1 MINLLIAIV
10 IILAIVVLAKV
21 ARVFELSTEL
31 KGENPAE
38 ITTEDNRT
46 QSIMFLLMGLGYLAF
61 AVYSYIAWGKHL
73 LPSSASEHGAE
84 IDNLMGISFGVI
96 TPMFFITH
104 LVLVFFAFK
113 YYHRKSRTATFF
125 AHSNK
130 LEMIWTVVPTMV
142 LTTLIIYGLSVWHD
156 VTGPEPDDAI
166 EVELYAK
173 QFDWTARYAGED
185 NVLGKSGY
193 RLITA
198 QNTLGVSEE
207 DPASADDKVVR
218 GEIHLP
224 VGKPVVFKF
233 HSRDV
238 IHSAYMPHFRLQM
251 NCVPGM
257 TTQFHMVPRTT
268 TAEMRKETGNDEFN
282 YILLCNK
289 ICGGAHYNMQM
300 DIIVE
305 SEDDYAAWLAEQKTF
320 AQTNGNAQ
328 AVTEAVEVELE
339 ETEEGAEATEEVEE
353 EGAEEVTEE
362 PAHS

>member
-21 ARVFELSTEL
+21 TRVFELSTDL

-38 ITTEDNRT
+38 ITTSDNRT
-46 QSIMFLLMGLGYLAF
+46 QSTLFLVMGIGYLVF

-73 LPSSASEHGAE
+73 LPPAASEHGAE
-84 IDNLMGISFGVI
+84 IDTLMGMTWAVI
-96 TPMFFITH
+96 LPMFFITH
-104 LVLVFFAFK
+104 LILVFFAFK

-142 LTTLIIYGLSVWHD
+142 LTTLIIYGLTVWHD
-156 VTGPEPDDAI
+156 VTGPEPDDSI
-166 EVELYAK
+166 EIELYAK
-173 QFDWTARYAGED
+173 QFDWTARYAGDD

-198 QNTLGVSEE
+198 QNTLGISEE

-238 IHSAYMPHFRLQM
+238 IHSAYMPHFRVQM
-251 NCVPGM
+251 NCVPGI
-257 TTQFHMVPRTT
+257 TTQFHMVPKTT
-268 TAEMRKETGNDEFN
+268 TAEMKKITGNDEFN

-305 SEDDYAAWLAEQKTF
+305 SEADYNKWLSEQKTF
-320 AQTNGNAQ
+320 AQTTGNA
-328 AVTEAVEVELE
+328 APAAKVTEVVEEVENSSEEVVEEELE
-339 ETEEGAEATEEVEE
+339 EAAQ
-353 EGAEEVTEE
+353 
-362 PAHS
+362 S

>member
-10 IILAIVVLAKV
+10 IVLAILVLAKV

-38 ITTEDNRT
+38 VTEADNKT
-46 QSIMFLLMGLGYLAF
+46 QSTLFMVMGLAYLVF
-61 AVYSYIAWGKHL
+61 VVYSFVAWGKHL
-73 LPSSASEHGAE
+73 LPPSASVHGE
-84 IDNLMGISFGVI
+84 DIDSLMGISFGII

-104 LVLVFFAFK
+104 LVLIFFAFK
-113 YYHRKSRTATFF
+113 YYYRKSRTATFF

-130 LEMIWTVVPTMV
+130 LEMIWTVVPTIV
-142 LTTLIIYGLSVWHD
+142 LTTLIIYGLSVWNE
-156 VTGPEPDDAI
+156 VTGPEPDDAM

-173 QFDWTARYAGED
+173 QFDWTARYAGVD

-193 RLITA
+193 RLITSE
-198 QNTLGVSEE
+198 NPLGISAE
-207 DPASADDKVVR
+207 DAASADDKIVR
-218 GEIHLP
+218 GELHLP

-238 IHSAYMPHFRLQM
+238 LHSAYMPHFRLQM

-257 TTQFHMVPRTT
+257 TTQFHMVPKTT
-268 TAEMRKETGNDEFN
+268 TAEMKKITGNEDFE

-300 DIIVE
+300 NIIVE
-305 SEDDYAAWLAEQKTF
+305 SEEDYAAWLADKKTF
-320 AQTNGNAQ
+320 AESMGTTEVVEVA
-328 AVTEAVEVELE
+328 EAVQPEVM
-339 ETEEGAEATEEVEE
+339 EEG
-353 EGAEEVTEE
+353 GAEEGVAADDTQTE
-362 PAHS
+362 PAGH

>member
-10 IILAIVVLAKV
+10 LILAIVVLAKV

-38 ITTEDNRT
+38 ITAEDNRT
-46 QSIMFLLMGLGYLAF
+46 QSILFLVFGMGYLAF
-61 AVYSYIAWGKHL
+61 VVYSFVVWGKLL
-73 LPSSASEHGAE
+73 LPPAASEHGAE
-84 IDNLMGISFGVI
+84 IDHLMGLSWWVI
-96 TPMFFITH
+96 TPVFFITH
-104 LVLVFFAFK
+104 LFLILFAFK
-113 YYHRKSRTATFF
+113 YYYRKSRTATFF

-142 LTTLIIYGLSVWHD
+142 LTTLIIYGLSVWND
-156 VTGPEPDDAI
+156 VTSQEPDDAI
-166 EVELYAK
+166 EIELYAK

-198 QNTLGVSEE
+198 QNTLGMSTE
-207 DPASADDKVVR
+207 DPAGADDKIVR

-238 IHSAYMPHFRLQM
+238 LHSAYMPHFRLQM

-257 TTQFHMVPRTT
+257 TTQFHMIPKTT

-305 SEDDYAAWLAEQKTF
+305 SEEDYQAWLADKKTF
-320 AQTNGNAQ
+320 AETNGNPP
-328 AVTEAVEVELE
+328 AVTEAVEVEVM
-339 ETEEGAEATEEVEE
+339 ETEEGNEATEEVEE
-353 EGAEEVTEE
+353 EHAEEEIEE

>member
-10 IILAIVVLAKV
+10 IVLAIVVLAKV

-31 KGENPAE
+31 KGDDPAAV
-38 ITTEDNRT
+38 TDSDNRT
-46 QSIMFLLMGLGYLAF
+46 QSKLFMFFGLGYLVF
-61 AVYSYIAWGKHL
+61 VVYSYIAWGKHL
-73 LPSSASEHGAE
+73 LPPAASEHGAD

-104 LVLVFFAFK
+104 LILIFFAFK
-113 YYHRKSRTATFF
+113 YYYRKSRRATFF

-142 LTTLIIYGLSVWHD
+142 LTTLIIYGLSVWNN

-166 EVELYAK
+166 EIELYAK

-193 RLITA
+193 RLITN
-198 QNTLGVSEE
+198 QNTLGISEE

-224 VGKPVVFKF
+224 IGKPVVFKF

-257 TTQFHMVPRTT
+257 TTQFHMVPSTT
-268 TAEMRKETGNDEFN
+268 TAEMRKITGNDEFN

-305 SEDDYAAWLAEQKTF
+305 SEEDYNAWLAEKKTF
-320 AQTNGNAQ
+320 AQTSGMETA
-328 AVTEAVEVELE
+328 AVIETAAPVE
-339 ETEEGAEATEEVEE
+339 EEVEE
-353 EGAEEVTEE
+353 SEETEGETEE
-362 PAHS
+362 SAQS

>member
-10 IILAIVVLAKV
+10 IILAVIVLAKV
-21 ARVFELSTEL
+21 ARVFELSTDL

-38 ITTEDNRT
+38 VTADDNRT
-46 QSIMFLLMGLGYLAF
+46 QSKMVLLFGLGYLAF
-61 AVYSYIAWGKHL
+61 VIYSFVAWGKHL
-73 LPSSASEHGAE
+73 LPPSASEHGDN
-84 IDNLMGISFGVI
+84 IDFLMNITLGIII
-96 TPMFFITH
+96 TAFFVTH
-104 LVLVFFAFK
+104 LILIFFAYK
-113 YYHRKSRTATFF
+113 YYYRKNNTATFF

-130 LEMIWTVVPTMV
+130 LEMAWTIVPTMV
-142 LTTLIIYGLSVWHD
+142 LTTLIVYGLSVWQD
-156 VTGPEPDDAI
+156 ITAPAPDDALEI
-166 EVELYAK
+166 ELYAK

-193 RLITA
+193 RLITSK
-198 QNTLGVSEE
+198 NPLGINYE
-207 DPASADDKVVR
+207 DGASADDKVVR

-257 TTQFHMVPRTT
+257 TTQFNMVPKTT
-268 TAEMRKETGNDEFN
+268 SAEMKQITGNDEFE

-300 DIIVE
+300 NIIVE
-305 SEDDYAAWLAEQKTF
+305 SEADYEAWLAGKKTV
-320 AQTNGNAQ
+320 AESQTPKEEAPVE
-328 AVTEAVEVELE
+328 VTEVV
-339 ETEEGAEATEEVEE
+339 EEGAEGTHE
-353 EGAEEVTEE
+353 EGEESVESEE
-362 PAHS
+362 SEEAHG

>member
-10 IILAIVVLAKV
+10 IVLAIIVLAKV

-38 ITTEDNRT
+38 VTASDNRT
-46 QSIMFLLMGLGYLAF
+46 QSTMFLIMGLVYLAF
-61 AVYSYIAWGKHL
+61 VVYTFFAWGKHL
-73 LPSSASEHGAE
+73 LPPSASEHGAE

-142 LTTLIIYGLSVWHD
+142 LTTLIIYGLTVWND
-156 VTGPEPDDAI
+156 VTSQEPDDAI
-166 EVELYAK
+166 EIELYAK
-173 QFDWTARYAGED
+173 QFDWTARYAGDD

-257 TTQFHMVPRTT
+257 TTQFHMVPKTT

-305 SEDDYAAWLAEQKTF
+305 SEDDYEAWLADQKTF
-320 AQTNGNAQ
+320 AASMGNAPVEK
-328 AVTEAVEVELE
+328 VTEAVEAEV
-339 ETEEGAEATEEVEE
+339 ETEDGAEAPEGEESTV
-353 EGAEEVTEE
+353 EVTEE